1 MILFIE
7 NESPTCVRLVARMGK
22 AYQLGV
28 THYNACSHWATE
40 GGNHRTGCIEALG
53 SKRHELFTLP
63 MGTSVNRRYVARIWL
78 KGTDEGGRHT
88 PIALRAGMHYTCPV
102 FFTNVPQLKGSG
114 FELPILF

>member
-1 MILFIE
+1 MR
-7 NESPTCVRLVARMGK
+7 SPCGPDGQSVSARGN
-22 AYQLGV
+22 ALQRVLTLG
-28 THYNACSHWATE
+28 NG